1 MKSIDERLSAL
12 QKKKDELAQKRA
24 KIVQQEK
31 KLKAVKSKK
40 ERNARTKRLVELGA
54 RLEKKFPAHLVETLL
69 NLNEERKKSIVEWL
83 DKVHQLDEP
92 AGEEKAE

>member
-12 QKKKDELAQKRA
+12 QKKKEELAQKKA
-24 KIVQQEK
+24 KILQQEK

-54 RLEKKFPAHLVETLL
+54 RLEKKFPQEAVETLL
-69 NLNEERKKSIVEWL
+69 NLSDERTKNIVEWL
-83 DKVHQLDEP
+83 EKVHK
-92 AGEEKAE
+92 ASTKTSEETE

>member
-1 MKSIDERLSAL
+1 MKNIDERLSAL

-54 RLEKKFPAHLVETLL
+54 RLEKKFPSHLIETVL
-69 NLNEERKKSIVEWL
+69 NLNEHRMKSIFEWL
-83 DKVHQLDEP
+83 EQVRKADEP